1 MKRRFSKSRMLLAL
15 ALTGSASLA
24 SAQRPDPG
32 KTFVPPPPVP
42 EAPYGLS
49 DLDAAGPLFP
59 HEQLVDDAYSMTPPP
74 VVVDGS
80 VVDNAVPQDVQA
92 AGYTLSDFLAI
103 AAQNNPTIRQA
114 RLQISGET
122 AKALQAG
129 LYPNPT
135 LMYSGEQIGVDVPGD
150 KDSPGEFQG
159 LIVEQ
164 RFVTA
169 GKLRLSREKY
179 MRRAHVTE
187 HLAIAQQF
195 RVCNDVR
202 RLFYQTLAASQVL
215 ELRRELLKTAEDG
228 AVTARELYNQ
238 GQATRPEVRRSN
250 ITLQRARLDVLTAE
264 NHYREQFRRLVSLVG
279 VDFTVASV
287 SGSLMPETA
296 PLSYQE
302 ALSTLLAESPE
313 LMAARAK
320 LAGDRVTLQ
329 RERVEWVPDIV
340 ARGGSGYNFD
350 AKETVAVAEVA
361 IELPVFDRN
370 QGTIRQAQADLIRQ
384 QEEIRRIELD
394 LQQRLATTYQQY
406 LTSLQIATEYNRVI
420 IPEAEMAYEELLES
434 YKDNRVDW
442 PDVLS
447 AQHDLFDARLTQI
460 QQLEMVRSNEVLVRG
475 FMLEGGLQ
483 AAQGPTPPGHIDA
496 TPKPR

>member
-1 MKRRFSKSRMLLAL
+1 
-15 ALTGSASLA
+15 
-24 SAQRPDPG
+24 
-32 KTFVPPPPVP
+32 
-42 EAPYGLS
+42 
-49 DLDAAGPLFP
+49 
-59 HEQLVDDAYSMTPPP
+59 
-74 VVVDGS
+74 
-80 VVDNAVPQDVQA
+80 
-92 AGYTLSDFLAI
+92 
-103 AAQNNPTIRQA
+103 
-114 RLQISGET
+114 
-122 AKALQAG
+122 
-129 LYPNPT
+129 
-135 LMYSGEQIGVDVPGD
+135 
-150 KDSPGEFQG
+150 
-159 LIVEQ
+159 
-164 RFVTA
+164 
-169 GKLRLSREKY
+169 RLSREKY

-202 RLFYQTLAASQVL
+202 VHFYRTLAAHQVL
-215 ELRRELLKTAEDG
+215 QLRHELLKTAEDG
-228 AVTARELYNQ
+228 AVTARELYIQ

-264 NHYREQFRRLVSLVG
+264 NHYRDQFRQLVSLVG
-279 VDFTVASV
+279 VDFAVAPV
-287 SGSLMPETA
+287 AGSLMPETE
-296 PLSYQE
+296 PISYQQ
-302 ALSTLLAESPE
+302 ALSTLLTESPE

-320 LAGDRVTLQ
+320 LSGDRVTLQ

-350 AKETVAVAEVA
+350 AKETVAVAGVS

-370 QGTIRQAQADLIRQ
+370 QGTIRQAQADLMRQ

-394 LQQRLATTYQQY
+394 LQRRLASTYQQY
-406 LTSLQIATEYNRVI
+406 LTSLQIATEYDRVI
-420 IPEAEMAYEELLES
+420 IPEARMAYEELLES

-460 QQLEMVRSNEVLVRG
+460 QQLEMVRQNEVLVRG

-483 AAQGPTPPGHIDA
+483 AAQRPTPPGHIDA

>member
-1 MKRRFSKSRMLLAL
+1 MLSIFVV
-15 ALTGSASLA
+15 TASTSLV
-24 SAQRPDPG
+24 SAQPPEPG
-32 KTFVPPPPVP
+32 HRFLPPPPVP
-42 EAPYGLS
+42 DAPFGLS

-59 HEQLVDDAYSMTPPP
+59 EQRLADDAYPMAPPP
-74 VVVDGS
+74 VVVDGQ
-80 VVDNAVPQDVQA
+80 VVDSAMSQDASVI
-92 AGYTLSDFLAI
+92 GYSLSDFLSL
-103 AAQNNPTIRQA
+103 AAQNNPTLRQA

-135 LMYSGEQIGVDVPGD
+135 LIYSGEQIGVDVPGD

-159 LIVEQ
+159 MIVEQ

-179 MRRAHVTE
+179 MRRAHVSE

-202 RLFYQTLAASQVL
+202 MHFYQTLAASQIL
-215 ELRRELLKTAEDG
+215 QLRRELLKTAEDG
-228 AVTARELYNQ
+228 AVTARELYNL

-250 ITLQRARLDVLTAE
+250 IALQRARLDVLTAE

-279 VDFTVASV
+279 VDFAVAPV
-287 SGSLMPETA
+287 AGSLMPETA
-296 PLSYQE
+296 PLSYQD

-320 LAGDRVTLQ
+320 LAEDRVTLQ

-340 ARGGSGYNFD
+340 ARGGAGYNFD
-350 AKETVAVAEVA
+350 AKETVAAAGVS

-370 QGTIRQAQADLIRQ
+370 QGTIRQAHADLMRQ
-384 QEEIRRIELD
+384 QEEIRRTELD
-394 LQQRLATTYQQY
+394 LQRRLASTYQRY
-406 LTSLQIATEYNRVI
+406 LTSLQIATEYDRVI
-420 IPEAEMAYEELLES
+420 IPEAEMAYKELLES

-447 AQHDLFDARLTQI
+447 AQNDLFDARLTQI

-475 FMLEGGLQ
+475 FLLHGGLE
-483 AAQGPTPPGHIDA
+483 AAPRPTPPGHIDA
-496 TPKPR
+496 TPQPR